1 MGRSDLKKVLVV
13 TGTRADYGIYYPI
26 LRAIEE
32 DVDVELHLLVT
43 GMHLSPQ
50 YGYTIQHIRQDGF
63 RISAQVDCLIQ
74 GSTHGNMAKSIGL
87 AILGMTQALEAIEP
101 DCILILGDRGEM
113 LAAAIAASHMN
124 ILLFHLHGGEVS
136 GTIDE
141 SVRHAISKLSHVH
154 LPATEASRERLI
166 RMGEDPWRIHV
177 VGAPR
182 IETMMNTPLPE
193 LRQVK
198 QKYDL
203 SMSDDYIL
211 FIYHP
216 VTTEDADLAI
226 LKGMV
231 EVLLNSGKDLLCVMP
246 NADAGADAIKE
257 IYNQFSH
264 HPHLFRVTNLQHL
277 DYLTILQNAAVLAGN
292 SSSGIIEAASFHV
305 PVINIGSR
313 QGKRERS
320 GNVIDISDNTAA
332 LAPALEN
339 ALSESFRQSVA
350 EMDNVYGKAN
360 TSISIVKRL
369 KELSA
374 TEEWIQKTIAY

>member
-1 MGRSDLKKVLVV
+1 MKKVLVV

-26 LRAIEE
+26 LQSIEE
-32 DVDVELHLLVT
+32 DADLDLHLLVT

-50 YGYTIQHIRQDGF
+50 FGYTIQHIRQDGF

-87 AILGMTQALEAIEP
+87 AILGMTQALEMIEP
-101 DCILILGDRGEM
+101 DCMLILGDRGEM

-154 LPATEASRERLI
+154 LTATEGSRERLI
-166 RMGEDPWRIHV
+166 KMGEDSWRIHV

-182 IETMMNTPLPE
+182 IETMMNTRLPE
-193 LRQVK
+193 LAQVK

-203 SMSDDYIL
+203 NMSNDYIL

-216 VTTEDADLAI
+216 VTTEAANLAI
-226 LKGMV
+226 LKEMV
-231 EVLLNSGKDLLCVMP
+231 QILLDSGKDLLCVMP

-257 IYNQFSH
+257 VYNQFAR

-277 DYLTILQNAAVLAGN
+277 DYLTMLQNAAVLAGN

-313 QGKRERS
+313 QGRRERS
-320 GNVIDISDNTAA
+320 GNVIDISEDAA
-332 LAPALEN
+332 ELAPALHG
-339 ALSESFRQSVA
+339 ALSESFRKSVA

-360 TSISIVKRL
+360 TSSSIVSRL
-369 KELSA
+369 KEISG
-374 TEEWIQKTIAY
+374 TDEWIQKTISY

>member
-1 MGRSDLKKVLVV
+1 MGRSDVKKVLVV

-26 LRAIEE
+26 LQSIEE
-32 DVDVELHLLVT
+32 DADLDLHLLVT

-50 YGYTIQHIRQDGF
+50 FGYTIQHIRQDGF

-87 AILGMTQALEAIEP
+87 AILGMTQALEMIEP
-101 DCILILGDRGEM
+101 DCMLILGDRGEM

-154 LPATEASRERLI
+154 LTATEASRERLI
-166 RMGEDPWRIHV
+166 KMGEDPWRVHV

-182 IETMMNTPLPE
+182 IETMMNTRLPE
-193 LRQVK
+193 LTQVK

-203 SMSDDYIL
+203 HMSNDYIL

-216 VTTEDADLAI
+216 VTTEAANLAI
-226 LKGMV
+226 LKEMV
-231 EVLLNSGKDLLCVMP
+231 QILLDSGKDLLCVMP

-257 IYNQFSH
+257 VYNHFAR

-277 DYLTILQNAAVLAGN
+277 DYLTMLRNAAVLAGN

-305 PVINIGSR
+305 PVINIGNR
-313 QGKRERS
+313 QGRRERS
-320 GNVIDISDNTAA
+320 GNVIDISEDAA
-332 LAPALEN
+332 ELAPALHN
-339 ALSESFRQSVA
+339 ALSESFRKSVA

-360 TSISIVKRL
+360 TSSSIVSRL
-369 KELSA
+369 KEISK
-374 TEEWIQKTIAY
+374 TDEWIQKTISY